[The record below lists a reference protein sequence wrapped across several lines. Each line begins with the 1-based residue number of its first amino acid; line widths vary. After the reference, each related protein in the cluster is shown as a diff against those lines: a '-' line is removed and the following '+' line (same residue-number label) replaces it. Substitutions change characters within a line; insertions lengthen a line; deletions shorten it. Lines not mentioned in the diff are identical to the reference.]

1 MMKVIT
7 NWRYYVL
14 AMLAVAAMTAIF
26 SEPVGEGMLLWVS
39 SITISKITG
48 LALGYVFY
56 RTSRYWGQKGKL
68 PELIKL
74 AKED

>member
-1 MMKVIT
+1 MKIIT

-26 SEPVGEGMLLWVS
+26 SEPAGEGMLLWVS
-39 SITISKITG
+39 SMTISKTTG

-56 RTSRYWGQKGKL
+56 RGVRYWGQKGKL

>member
-1 MMKVIT
+1 MKIIT

-14 AMLAVAAMTAIF
+14 AVLAVAAMMAIF
-26 SEPVGEGMLLWVS
+26 SEPAGEGMLLWVS
-39 SITISKITG
+39 SMTISKITG

-56 RTSRYWGQKGKL
+56 RGVRYWGQKGKL

-74 AKED
+74 AKKD